1 MANLTAPMSGKVF
14 KINVAVGDK
23 VEVDDEVIV
32 LEAMKM
38 ETPIFAADAGTVKEI
53 KVNEGDNVGDD
64 DVLVVIE

>member
-38 ETPIFAADAGTVKEI
+38 ETPIFASDAGTVKEI
-53 KVNEGDNVGDD
+53 KVSEGDNVGDD

>member
-38 ETPIFAADAGTVKEI
+38 ETPIFASDAGVVKEI
-53 KVNEGDNVGDD
+53 KVNEGDNVSDD
-64 DVLVVIE
+64 EVLVVIE